1 MQKFDIA
8 NMDYSQ
14 LNNDEIQEIKEIE
27 QKINQNKT
35 EEIILLAVETK

>member
-1 MQKFDIA
+1 MQNFDIT

-14 LNNDEIQEIKEIE
+14 LSNDEIQEIKEIE

-35 EEIILLAVETK
+35 EEIILLAVEAR